1 MALADTP
8 FKKLMVPRQYRQIQ
22 NMIRLVE
29 LICRTMMQHIMIY
42 PVNIHLPTDILLNTL
57 VDSNIPVMAP
67 NGESS
72 NERPRL
78 PSVKSS
84 LDLMP
89 GIEATHIPNKRL
101 EVANRKPTARAGLF
115 LIKEERFLIMTE

>member
-57 VDSNIPVMAP
+57 VDSSIPVMAP

-72 NERPRL
+72 NERPKL
-78 PSVKSS
+78 PSVKPS
-84 LDLMP
+84 LALMP
-89 GIEATHIPNKRL
+89 GMEATQIPNKRL
-101 EVANRKPTARAGLF
+101 DVENRKPTAKTGLF
-115 LIKEERFLIMTE
+115 LIKE